1 MAKKH
6 LIWILVII
14 VLVVGVFAYFEYEKI
29 SAVRDLDINIVGVA
43 IEKVT
48 YTSIQVGLIITI
60 TNPNLISVN
69 IGEFRATAYAN
80 DVKIS
85 EIELPGGKL
94 KPLETSEARFSLQVN
109 FIDVGA
115 ALLKAIQERNV
126 NWKIKGEYVLQLPF
140 GLEYPYTFEKGST

>member
-1 MAKKH
+1 ME
-6 LIWILVII
+6 LL
-14 VLVVGVFAYFEYEKI
+14 EKI
-29 SAVRDLDINIVGVA
+29 GLTKGESKVYLALLRIGKSNIGPIIKEAKVSNSKVYDILDRLAQKGLVGVA

-85 EIELPGGKL
+85 EIELSSQKL

-115 ALLKAIQERNV
+115 ALLKGI
-126 NWKIKGEYVLQLPF
+126 
-140 GLEYPYTFEKGST
+140 